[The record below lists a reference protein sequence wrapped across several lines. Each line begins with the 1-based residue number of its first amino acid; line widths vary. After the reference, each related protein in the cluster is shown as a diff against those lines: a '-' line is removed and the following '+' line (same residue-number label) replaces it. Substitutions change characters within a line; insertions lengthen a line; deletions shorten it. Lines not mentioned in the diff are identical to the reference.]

1 MKQKRAFQK
10 KSLKNNLDEEIQ
22 QLRSQY
28 ETISCGI
35 DVIKRFQ
42 DFPLSQK
49 TIKGLADAKFSQP
62 TDIQRESIGP
72 ALQGKDV
79 LGAAITGSGK
89 TLAFLIPILEHLYM
103 AKWTRTD
110 GVAAVIISPTRE
122 LAYQIFETL
131 KKIGKYHD
139 FSAGLII
146 GGKNLKFERSRMDQ
160 CNILICTP
168 GRLLQH
174 MDENPLFNAS
184 AMEMLVL
191 DEADRC
197 LDMGFEQT
205 LNAIVENFPP
215 DRQTL
220 LFSATQTSS
229 VKDLARLNLKDPV
242 YIGQPQN
249 MDVTKNAT
257 PVVPDLLQQNYV
269 VVELEDKITMLWSFI
284 KNHQKQKIIV
294 FLSSCKQVKYI
305 YEIFCKLRPG
315 TSLLALYGTLH
326 QDRRIAIYNDFVKK
340 SNVVMFATDIASR
353 GLDFPSVNWVVQ
365 LDCPEDVT
373 QYIHRA
379 GRSAR
384 NKTRGECLLV
394 LMPSEE
400 EGMIEELNRK
410 FLSLRK
416 IHIDPKKL
424 FSPRAKIEAY
434 LAQNPELK
442 ASAQRAFV
450 AYIKSVFLM
459 KNKKVF
465 NVLALNF
472 DAYAKS
478 LGLVVTPRVRFL
490 ERYLKK
496 QNSNNSA
503 DKNEQSHTESGE
515 DSDDDNANELKSGQK
530 KLSRQ
535 FKNDDEDG
543 ILFKASDSD
552 TNSDD
557 DGDDF
562 IKIKRANHEILDNQ
576 QSNTDDDEDLPP
588 PVLRKKEKL
597 VTKAALAKK
606 VLKKK
611 LQMNEKV
618 KFDEEG
624 KEIADPRKQLQSELA
639 KEYESIELP
648 SGGIDIEMARQ
659 LLMEEDKF
667 DKQRHR
673 ELVKLRHK
681 ALKEKLKKRD
691 ESKDDG
697 VENPDSNAEV
707 ADYDSGDDDG
717 SVDLSWLPDPSKVYT
732 KESNNGSESDDAQ
745 FDSKLQQKKR
755 RQQSE
760 ESSSEDDIE
769 DENDFEEPL
778 AKKSK
783 VTSKLT
789 LNDAEV
795 IAAQL
800 LANSM

>member
-1 MKQKRAFQK
+1 MKEKRAFPK
-10 KSLKNNLDEEIQ
+10 KTKPISQRDLLDSEIQSLKAQYDE
-22 QLRSQY
+22 LS
-28 ETISCGI
+28 SK
-35 DVIKRFQ
+35 DVSAIKRFSE
-42 DFPLSQK
+42 FPLSKK
-49 TIKGLADAKFSQP
+49 TIKGLNDAKFTEPSE
-62 TDIQRESIGP
+62 IQRLSIAP
-72 ALQGKDV
+72 ALQGRDV

-89 TLAFLIPILEHLYM
+89 TLAFLIPVLEHLYV
-103 AKWTRTD
+103 AKWSRSD
-110 GVAAVIISPTRE
+110 GVAAIIISPTRE

-131 KKIGKYHD
+131 KKVGKHHD

-184 AMEMLVL
+184 TMEVLVL

-205 LNAIVENFPP
+205 LNAIIENFPP

-229 VKDLARLNLKDPV
+229 VKDLARLNLKNPV
-242 YIGQPQN
+242 FVGQPQAKQEGSS
-249 MDVTKNAT
+249 VIPK
-257 PVVPDLLQQNYV
+257 VVPDLLQQNYV
-269 VVELEDKITMLWSFI
+269 VVSLEDKITMLWSFI
-284 KNHQKQKIIV
+284 KNHLKQKIIV
-294 FLSSCKQVKYI
+294 FLSSCKQVKFI
-305 YEIFCKLRPG
+305 FEIFCKLRPG

-340 SNVVMFATDIASR
+340 SNVVLFATDIASR

-384 NKTRGECLLV
+384 NKTRGESLLV
-394 LMPSEE
+394 LLPSEE
-400 EGMIEELNRK
+400 EGMIEELGK
-410 FLSLRK
+410 KSISVRK
-416 IHIDPKKL
+416 ILIDPKKL

-465 NVLALNF
+465 NVMSLDF

-490 ERYLKK
+490 DRYLKK
-496 QNSNNSA
+496 QKKANETGTQSES
-503 DKNEQSHTESGE
+503 DTDDEERTKNENKPS
-515 DSDDDNANELKSGQK
+515 
-530 KLSRQ
+530 
-535 FKNDDEDG
+535 NDV
-543 ILFKASDSD
+543 LFKASESDSD
-552 TNSDD
+552 S

-562 IKIKRANHEILDNQ
+562 IKIKRANHDIKGDNQ
-576 QSNTDDDEDLPP
+576 QQTSGNDDDEELPP

-597 VTKAALAKK
+597 ITKAALAKK
-606 VLKKK
+606 ALKKNLK
-611 LQMNEKV
+611 VNEKV

-624 KEIADPRKQLQSELA
+624 HEIADPRKQLQSELA
-639 KEYESIELP
+639 KEYESKLGEM
-648 SGGIDIEMARQ
+648 GGIDIEMAKQ
-659 LLMEEDKF
+659 LLQEEDKF
-667 DKQRHR
+667 DKQRFR
-673 ELVKLRHK
+673 SLVKQRHK
-681 ALKEKLKKRD
+681 KLKEKLKKKD
-691 ESKDDG
+691 EEEQQGSDADEG
-697 VENPDSNAEV
+697 V
-707 ADYDSGDDDG
+707 DYDDDG
-717 SVDLSWLPDPSKVYT
+717 DGDESDNSVDLSWLPDPSKVYKNNQNADSDADMSSVKQT
-732 KESNNGSESDDAQ
+732 KLYRKHARSSDTSEDSDTQESDED
-745 FDSKLQQKKR
+745 F
-755 RQQSE
+755 SE
-760 ESSSEDDIE
+760 
-769 DENDFEEPL
+769 PVK
-778 AKKSK
+778 KKSN

-789 LNDAEV
+789 LDDAEI

-800 LANSM
+800 LANS

>member
-1 MKQKRAFQK
+1 MKQKKRAFQK
-10 KSLKNNLDEEIQ
+10 PKSLKNRLDEEIE

-28 ETISCGI
+28 ETISCGK

-49 TIKGLADAKFSQP
+49 TIKGLVDAKFTKP

-89 TLAFLIPILEHLYM
+89 TLAFLIPILEHLYVS
-103 AKWTRTD
+103 KWTRTD
-110 GVAAVIISPTRE
+110 GVAAIIISPTRE

-174 MDENPLFNAS
+174 MDENPLFNATT
-184 AMEMLVL
+184 MEMLVL

-220 LFSATQTSS
+220 LFSATQTNS

-249 MDVTKNAT
+249 VGTEKAAT
-257 PVVPDLLQQNYV
+257 SVVPDLLQQNYV

-284 KNHQKQKIIV
+284 KNHLKQKIIV
-294 FLSSCKQVKYI
+294 FLSSCKQVKYV

-340 SNVVMFATDIASR
+340 SNVVLFATDIASR

-410 FLSLRK
+410 FLNLRK
-416 IHIDPKKL
+416 IQIDPKKL
-424 FSPRAKIEAY
+424 FSPRAKIEAF

-465 NVLALNF
+465 NALALNF
-472 DAYAKS
+472 DGYAKS

-490 ERYLKK
+490 DRYLKK
-496 QNSNNSA
+496 LNNKTS
-503 DKNEQSHTESGE
+503 DNNEHDNETNDDSEDDNETESR
-515 DSDDDNANELKSGQK
+515 AK
-530 KLSRQ
+530 KPVKQ
-535 FKNDDEDG
+535 NDEDG
-543 ILFKASDSD
+543 ILFKASNSDTGSDSD
-552 TNSDD
+552 D
-557 DGDDF
+557 DDF
-562 IKIKRANHEILDNQ
+562 IKIKRADHEILDNHQ
-576 QSNTDDDEDLPP
+576 RNNTDLEEEEDLPP
-588 PVLRKKEKL
+588 PVLRRKEKL

-624 KEIADPRKQLQSELA
+624 QEIVDPRKQLQSELA
-639 KEYESIELP
+639 KEYENKELP
-648 SGGIDIEMARQ
+648 TGGIDIEMARQ
-659 LLMEEDKF
+659 LLKEEDKY
-667 DKQRHR
+667 DKQRFR

-681 ALKEKLKKRD
+681 ALKKKLKKRD
-691 ESKDDG
+691 ENKDETEEHQD
-697 VENPDSNAEV
+697 DSAGE
-707 ADYDSGDDDG
+707 DDFHDSGDDDA
-717 SVDLSWLPDPSKVYT
+717 SVDLSWLPDPTKVYN
-732 KESNNGSESDDAQ
+732 KESNADSESDDVKS
-745 FDSKLQQKKR
+745 DSNLKEQQK
-755 RQQSE
+755 RQHQSKD
-760 ESSSEDDIE
+760 SSSEDDSE
-769 DENDFEEPL
+769 DDDFKETI

-789 LNDAEV
+789 LDDAEV

>member
-1 MKQKRAFQK
+1 MKEKRAFPTK
-10 KSLKNNLDEEIQ
+10 KSKPISQRDLLDSEIQ
-22 QLRSQY
+22 NLKSQY
-28 ETISCGI
+28 DELSSK
-35 DVIKRFQ
+35 DVASIKRFSE
-42 DFPLSQK
+42 FPLSKK
-49 TIKGLADAKFSQP
+49 TLKGLNDAKFMEP
-62 TDIQRESIGP
+62 TEIQRLSIGP
-72 ALQGKDV
+72 ALQGRDV

-89 TLAFLIPILEHLYM
+89 TLAFLIPVLEHLYM
-103 AKWTRTD
+103 AKWSRTD
-110 GVAAVIISPTRE
+110 GVAAIIISPTRE

-131 KKIGKYHD
+131 KKVGKHHD

-184 AMEMLVL
+184 TMEVLVL

-205 LNAIVENFPP
+205 LNAIIENFPP

-229 VKDLARLNLKDPV
+229 VKDLARLNLKNPV
-242 YIGQPQN
+242 YVGQPQAKQEGQS
-249 MDVTKNAT
+249 VVPK
-257 PVVPDLLQQNYV
+257 VVPDLLQQNYV
-269 VVELEDKITMLWSFI
+269 VVALEDKITMLWSFI
-284 KNHQKQKIIV
+284 KNHLKQKIIV

-305 YEIFCKLRPG
+305 FEIFCKLRPG

-340 SNVVMFATDIASR
+340 SNVVLFATDIASR

-384 NKTRGECLLV
+384 NKTRGESLLV
-394 LMPSEE
+394 LLPSEE
-400 EGMIEELNRK
+400 EGMIEELGK
-410 FLSLRK
+410 KSISVRK
-416 IHIDPKKL
+416 ILIDPKKL

-465 NVLALNF
+465 NVMSLDF

-490 ERYLKK
+490 DRYLKK
-496 QNSNNSA
+496 QSKTN
-503 DKNEQSHTESGE
+503 KGGTQS
-515 DSDDDNANELKSGQK
+515 DSDT
-530 KLSRQ
+530 
-535 FKNDDEDG
+535 DDEEKSTNVSKPSND
-543 ILFKASDSD
+543 ILFKAPESDSD
-552 TNSDD
+552 SDD
-557 DGDDF
+557 DDF
-562 IKIKRANHEILDNQ
+562 IKIKRANHDIKGDNQ
-576 QSNTDDDEDLPP
+576 HPVNGNDDDEEDLPP
-588 PVLRKKEKL
+588 PVLRKKDKL
-597 VTKAALAKK
+597 ITKAALAKK
-606 VLKKK
+606 ALKKNLK
-611 LQMNEKV
+611 VNEKV

-624 KEIADPRKQLQSELA
+624 HEIVDPRKQLQSELA
-639 KEYESIELP
+639 KEYESKLGEM
-648 SGGIDIEMARQ
+648 GGIDIEMAKQ
-659 LLMEEDKF
+659 LLQEEDKF
-667 DKQRHR
+667 DKQRFR
-673 ELVKLRHK
+673 SLVKQKHK
-681 ALKEKLKKRD
+681 KLKEKLKKKDEEQQGSETDEDEGVDYDDGGD
-691 ESKDDG
+691 ESD
-697 VENPDSNAEV
+697 N
-707 ADYDSGDDDG
+707 
-717 SVDLSWLPDPSKVYT
+717 SVDLSWLPDPSKVY
-732 KESNNGSESDDAQ
+732 KNKDDDESDVHDESPTEQTNVSRKHRHNSDPSEDA
-745 FDSKLQQKKR
+745 
-755 RQQSE
+755 E
-760 ESSSEDDIE
+760 ESDED
-769 DENDFEEPL
+769 FAEPVK
-778 AKKSK
+778 KKSN

-789 LNDAEV
+789 LDDAEI

-800 LANSM
+800 LANS

>member
-1 MKQKRAFQK
+1 
-10 KSLKNNLDEEIQ
+10 
-22 QLRSQY
+22 
-28 ETISCGI
+28 
-35 DVIKRFQ
+35 
-42 DFPLSQK
+42 
-49 TIKGLADAKFSQP
+49 
-62 TDIQRESIGP
+62 
-72 ALQGKDV
+72 
-79 LGAAITGSGK
+79 
-89 TLAFLIPILEHLYM
+89 M
-103 AKWTRTD
+103 AKWSRMD
-110 GVAAVIISPTRE
+110 GVAAIIISPTRE

-184 AMEMLVL
+184 TMEMLVL

-205 LNAIVENFPP
+205 LNAIIENFPP

-220 LFSATQTSS
+220 LFSATQTNS

-242 YIGQPQN
+242 YIGQPKSV
-249 MDVTKNAT
+249 DVEKKPT

-269 VVELEDKITMLWSFI
+269 VVNLEDKITMLWSFI
-284 KNHQKQKIIV
+284 KNHLKQKIIV

-340 SNVVMFATDIASR
+340 SNVVLFATDIASR

-400 EGMIEELNRK
+400 EAMIEELNRK
-410 FLSLRK
+410 FLTIRK
-416 IHIDPKKL
+416 IQIDPKKL
-424 FSPRAKIEAY
+424 FSPRAKIEAF

-450 AYIKSVFLM
+450 SYIKSVFLM

-465 NVLALNF
+465 NVMALNF
-472 DAYAKS
+472 DAFAKS

-490 ERYLKK
+490 DRYLKR
-496 QNSNNSA
+496 QNGGEKNTDNQSDTDEESEDENGNE
-503 DKNEQSHTESGE
+503 DKCAE
-515 DSDDDNANELKSGQK
+515 K
-530 KLSRQ
+530 K
-535 FKNDDEDG
+535 KDDE
-543 ILFKASDSD
+543 ILFKAPASDTDSD
-552 TNSDD
+552 EDD
-557 DGDDF
+557 DDF
-562 IKIKRANHEILDNQ
+562 IKIKRANHEIADNHQ
-576 QSNTDDDEDLPP
+576 DNEDNEEDLPP
-588 PVLRKKEKL
+588 PVLRKKQKL

-624 KEIADPRKQLQSELA
+624 HEIIDPRKQLQSELA
-639 KEYESIELP
+639 KEYESKELP
-648 SGGIDIEMARQ
+648 TGGIDIEMAKQ
-659 LLMEEDKF
+659 LLKEEDKF
-667 DKQRHR
+667 DKQRFR
-673 ELVKLRHK
+673 ELVKQRHK

-691 ESKDDG
+691 ESKNSANESEDD
-697 VENPDSNAEV
+697 NA
-707 ADYDSGDDDG
+707 DDDYVVGSDDDDEG
-717 SVDLSWLPDPSKVYT
+717 SVDLSWLPDPNKVYKNNSNADSEAEDGSSDSGFKPQ
-732 KESNNGSESDDAQ
+732 KEQ
-745 FDSKLQQKKR
+745 
-755 RQQSE
+755 QQSE
-760 ESSSEDDIE
+760 ESSSEDE
-769 DENDFEEPL
+769 DEFEEPL
-778 AKKSK
+778 PKKSK

-789 LNDAEV
+789 LDDAEV

>member
-1 MKQKRAFQK
+1 
-10 KSLKNNLDEEIQ
+10 
-22 QLRSQY
+22 
-28 ETISCGI
+28 
-35 DVIKRFQ
+35 
-42 DFPLSQK
+42 
-49 TIKGLADAKFSQP
+49 
-62 TDIQRESIGP
+62 
-72 ALQGKDV
+72 
-79 LGAAITGSGK
+79 
-89 TLAFLIPILEHLYM
+89 M
-103 AKWTRTD
+103 AKWSRSD
-110 GVAAVIISPTRE
+110 GVAAIIISPTRE

-131 KKIGKYHD
+131 KKVGKHHD

-184 AMEMLVL
+184 TMEVLVL

-205 LNAIVENFPP
+205 LNAIIENFPP

-229 VKDLARLNLKDPV
+229 VKDLARLNLKNPV
-242 YIGQPQN
+242 FVGQPQAKQEGSS
-249 MDVTKNAT
+249 VIPK
-257 PVVPDLLQQNYV
+257 VVPDLLQQNYV
-269 VVELEDKITMLWSFI
+269 VVSLEDKITMLWSFI
-284 KNHQKQKIIV
+284 KNHLKQKIIV
-294 FLSSCKQVKYI
+294 FLSSCKQVKFI
-305 YEIFCKLRPG
+305 FEIFCKLRPG

-340 SNVVMFATDIASR
+340 SNVVLFATDIASR

-384 NKTRGECLLV
+384 NKTRGESLLV
-394 LMPSEE
+394 LLPSEE
-400 EGMIEELNRK
+400 EGMIDELGK
-410 FLSLRK
+410 KSISVRK
-416 IHIDPKKL
+416 ILIDPKKL

-465 NVLALNF
+465 NVMSLDF

-490 ERYLKK
+490 DRYLKK
-496 QNSNNSA
+496 QKKANETGTQSES
-503 DKNEQSHTESGE
+503 DTDDEERTKNENKPS
-515 DSDDDNANELKSGQK
+515 
-530 KLSRQ
+530 
-535 FKNDDEDG
+535 NDV
-543 ILFKASDSD
+543 LFKASESDSD
-552 TNSDD
+552 S

-562 IKIKRANHEILDNQ
+562 IKIKRANHDIKGDNQ
-576 QSNTDDDEDLPP
+576 QQTSGNDDELPP

-597 VTKAALAKK
+597 ITKAALAKK
-606 VLKKK
+606 ALKKNLK
-611 LQMNEKV
+611 VNEKV

-624 KEIADPRKQLQSELA
+624 HEIADPRKQLQSELA
-639 KEYESIELP
+639 KEYESKLGEM
-648 SGGIDIEMARQ
+648 GGIDIEMAKQ
-659 LLMEEDKF
+659 LLQEEDKF
-667 DKQRHR
+667 DKQRFR
-673 ELVKLRHK
+673 SLVKQKHK
-681 ALKEKLKKRD
+681 KLKEKLKKKD
-691 ESKDDG
+691 EEEQQGSDADEG
-697 VENPDSNAEV
+697 V
-707 ADYDSGDDDG
+707 DYDDDG
-717 SVDLSWLPDPSKVYT
+717 DGDESDNSVDLSWLPDPSKVYKNNQNDDSDADMSSVQQT
-732 KESNNGSESDDAQ
+732 KLYRKHARSSDTSEDGDTQESDED
-745 FDSKLQQKKR
+745 F
-755 RQQSE
+755 SE
-760 ESSSEDDIE
+760 
-769 DENDFEEPL
+769 PVK
-778 AKKSK
+778 KKSN

-789 LNDAEV
+789 LDDAEI

-800 LANSM
+800 LANS